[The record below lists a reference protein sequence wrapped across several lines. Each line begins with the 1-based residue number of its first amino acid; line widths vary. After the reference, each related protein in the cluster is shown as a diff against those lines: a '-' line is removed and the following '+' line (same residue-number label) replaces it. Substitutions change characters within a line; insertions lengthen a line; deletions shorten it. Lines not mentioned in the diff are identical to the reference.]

1 MAADKSRKQLPGF
14 PTAQEVYAPGEEA
27 RRATDRQPGPRTGI
41 ADVAMFNDQ
50 TISETESRIDDIA
63 HPGLSRVAPNV

>member
-1 MAADKSRKQLPGF
+1 MRPA
-14 PTAQEVYAPGEEA
+14 TEA

-50 TISETESRIDDIA
+50 TISETELRIDDIA
-63 HPGLSRVAPNV
+63 HPPSGLSRVAPNV